1 MCASIGARAR
11 SSPPLARLAQWSE
24 NLAANRRVLLDPRF
38 GLPSALIRRIDRL
51 QRRFLAEGRA
61 ALAGRVGR
69 RRIVDGHADL
79 RPKHIWVDHEIGII
93 NCLEFNP
100 RLRAVAPFDE
110 IAYLHL
116 ECERLGAAR
125 AGRYIRTRVER
136 GLGDDL
142 PAGLYRFYRSY
153 RAALRAHLA
162 IAHLAEVRPRTP
174 EKMARLARTYLQI
187 ATQDAASIEATFRTR
202 RGR

>member
-1 MCASIGARAR
+1 MMPMCASIGARAR

-100 RLRAVAPFDE
+100 RLRAVDPLDE
-110 IAYLHL
+110 IAYLDL
-116 ECERLGAAR
+116 ECERLGAAW

-136 GLGDDL
+136 GLGDD
-142 PAGLYRFYRSY
+142 PARRALCSY
-153 RAALRAHLA
+153 RAALRARLA

-187 ATQDAASIEATFRTR
+187 AAQDAASIEATFRTR